1 MLLLAPSQNIS
12 ILDVQDTT
20 ISPAAITMSE
30 ESHTVHLSSQHGK
43 RTYSQFLLFGDS
55 ITEMGEVQD
64 YGYAFAPALRSTYI
78 RRLDVVNR
86 GFSGYT
92 SRLALKILPDFMP
105 DPSQAKVRLMT
116 IFFGANDAC
125 LPGEAQHV
133 PLAEY
138 ASNLEAIVR
147 HPSVVQ
153 HEARAILI
161 TPGPVNE
168 YQLANPGGRT
178 AANTKKYAEAC
189 REVGAKLKV
198 PVVDLWTTFMRAA
211 GWREGQP
218 LIGSRDVAPSRVM
231 ASLLSDGTRGLC

>member
-1 MLLLAPSQNIS
+1 MAS
-12 ILDVQDTT
+12 
-20 ISPAAITMSE
+20 
-30 ESHTVHLSSQHGK
+30 
-43 RTYSQFLLFGDS
+43 
-55 ITEMGEVQD
+55 
-64 YGYAFAPALRSTYI
+64 AFAPALRSTYI

-92 SRLALKILPDFMP
+92 SRLALGVLPDFMP
-105 DPSQAKVRLMT
+105 DPCQAKVRLMT

-125 LPGEAQHV
+125 LPGGAQYV

-138 ASNLEAIVR
+138 SSNLEAIVR
-147 HPSVVQ
+147 HASVAQ

-168 YQLANPGGRT
+168 HQLANPGRT

-198 PVVDLWTTFMRAA
+198 PVVDLWTRFMTAA
-211 GWREGQP
+211 GWKEGQP
-218 LIGSRDVAPSRVM
+218 LIGSKDVAPSHVM
-231 ASLLSDGTRGLC
+231 ASLLSDGTRDSANSAMSGS